1 MSRHILDVYISC
13 LKDTE
18 LEVQLAVWLIVY
30 FKTELSISKEKL
42 LIQLLFF
49 LLNIITLAVIVVG
62 LCI

>member
-30 FKTELSISKEKL
+30 FKTELSSSKEKL